1 MSRTRHIAPLV
12 VLAAVSVIV
21 ATAVAAT
28 TRSRPAT
35 AAAEAYARADAGGS
49 TYDSVSVSGNGDRSG
64 AQTRVTASTRNGN
77 GRATAFAAVEKVNV
91 FDGLVTADEVRVRA
105 EASDGGTS
113 TSGAVIGLAV
123 EGAPRP
129 APGGRTVYSL
139 NGYGDMVALGSGSSG
154 ILGLRVHL
162 SKDYKSYKAGSVVSI
177 GYASAKASDA
187 VKATAPKAAPAKP
200 AKERPAKKKAAKKKA
215 AKKKHREAKQSAR
228 EKLENSLTA
237 QQRAWRSELM
247 GLKGYAFPVA
257 GKHSFS
263 DTFGAYRSDVPAH
276 VGADVFA
283 SFGTP
288 IVAVADGRIYRVGTL
303 KISGNRLWLRDRNG
317 FRYFYAH
324 LSDFAA
330 AAYNGAD
337 VHAGEVIGFVGNTG
351 DAEPTPPHLH
361 FEVHMPDG
369 AVVNPTPFLGKWDAG
384 GVSSEKWLKR
394 YGKDPGVRPGALVVV
409 KDFLAEG

>member
-1 MSRTRHIAPLV
+1 VSLRRHLAALS
-12 VLAAVSVIV
+12 VLATLAVIV

-28 TRSRPAT
+28 TRSRPAS
-35 AAAEAYARADAGGS
+35 AAAQAYARAGADGTS
-49 TYDSVSVSGNGDRSG
+49 DSISVSGNGDRSG
-64 AQTRVTASTRNGN
+64 RQTRVTASTSGGK
-77 GRATAFAAVEKVNV
+77 GRATASAAVEKVNV
-91 FDGLVTADEVRVRA
+91 FDGLVTADEVRARA

-113 TSGAVIGLAV
+113 TSGAVIGLAI
-123 EGAPRP
+123 EGSPRP
-129 APGGRTVYSL
+129 SPGGRTVYDL

-162 SKDYKSYKAGSVVSI
+162 SKDYKSYKAGSVVSVA
-177 GYASAKASDA
+177 YASANARDA
-187 VKATAPKAAPAKP
+187 VQGTAPRNTAAAK
-200 AKERPAKKKAAKKKA
+200 PAKKKAAKKRA
-215 AKKKHREAKQSAR
+215 GAKKKHHKRKPSAR
-228 EKLENSLTA
+228 EKLENGLTA
-237 QQRAWRSELM
+237 QELAWRSELT

-257 GKHSFS
+257 GKHNFS
-263 DTFGAYRSDVPAH
+263 DTFGAFRSDVPAH
-276 VGADVFA
+276 VGADIFA

-303 KISGNRLWLRDRNG
+303 HISGNRLWLRDKKG

-369 AVVNPTPFLGKWDAG
+369 AVVNPTPFLTGWDAG